1 MSRRVKIYL
10 GSAVALLVLAFVA
23 SRAPVWMG
31 AKGGDIAIIRGV
43 LLAVAAIVV
52 AGVAWYLLSQ
62 SPAPPPPPAP
72 GDDVAAVLVA
82 AEQQLAKAGVAGRRA
97 LGELPLVVVLGRPG
111 SAKSTSLARSPI
123 ELDLLAG
130 DLYRGDDKVPLPTS
144 TVNVWYTR
152 GVGVIEVGWPV
163 VSDGT
168 KWQRLVDR
176 LQPKRLAA
184 AVSGGKQ
191 APRVVLVCVSAEEL
205 AAPDA
210 RERVNA
216 MVRELRGPVSALA
229 EAFGVALPVY
239 VLVTK
244 GDRII
249 GFPEFVRPF
258 TPDEARDVVGAT
270 FPVEQGD
277 GGGAWGERTAAR
289 VDGALTALYEG
300 FVARRLIVLDRQ
312 PAAEQKPLAYEFPR
326 EWRKLTPALTQFLV
340 ELSRPNQLK
349 VNPFVRGV
357 YLTGIRPVAA
367 DGAPAAPVL
376 AAPQAPASATGIF
389 SATPRPSAPVASGA
403 RPRAQWA
410 FLDRVLGD
418 VILADETA
426 FGVTRTGTR
435 LDALRRGLI
444 GTAIVG
450 LLVLGVAIAAS
461 YSNNRR
467 FVQAVDRHA
476 QALAAMPNDSRGTP
490 SLEVLQRLD
499 SLRAVTDTLGL
510 WTRDGAPINY
520 RFGLFVG
527 AQLHPVARAKYFA
540 ELRSR
545 LYDPAR
551 ASMMERLR
559 AVTGAPRDGFEFD
572 STYGWLKAHLVTTS
586 HPDKST
592 GLFLGPVLVR
602 RWASGRGIDG
612 PRMALAQRQFEF
624 LGDEIPRGNPY
635 SDPADGAVIARAR
648 QFLLNSPPAARIYQF
663 IVAESAREARPV
675 SFGSAYPQLTGFL
688 TDPYEVPAAFTKAG
702 RTFVEQAFRNIDR
715 YLTGEPWVLGDNA
728 VAVGDKALLVDS
740 LRARWR
746 RDAAGHWR
754 SYVRSA
760 SVVPFGRDNA
770 MSRLQAL
777 AGNQSAIVAALA
789 LAARNTAGDT
799 AVLEKIFQP
808 LRVVATTDSL
818 KPGADGSKEY
828 LGALARLG
836 GDIDAVAKA
845 KGPDQIGAAKTAEGT
860 VSAARLAVT
869 ALAQQMQVDP
879 DGGVDRDVQRLLL
892 QPIGFANNTL
902 AGAGTGELNGGG
914 ASLCSAFDPLS
925 RKFPLSPFA
934 TVEAT
939 AQELNDVLKPGS
951 GKLWKIYEEKL
962 ASVIQRGPDGAF
974 SAPPGGAVQI
984 NPAFTSFLTRAA
996 RLAEGLY
1003 ANGASEPRIDL
1014 GISPNFTR
1022 TMPQLS
1028 FGLNGQMQRFNAGSA
1043 LSGASNFTWSLGS
1056 AREARLTATVGTQT
1070 LDVSGRGPWGL
1081 FRVFFTAS
1089 TWAGRGEKTVAEWT
1103 TTPEGAALP
1112 EPVRVELSLA
1122 DAPNVLR
1129 RDFYTAGFSC
1139 VRTVA
1144 R

>member
-10 GSAVALLVLAFVA
+10 GSVLALLVLAIPA
-23 SRAPVWMG
+23 WNAAGWLG
-31 AKGGDIAIIRGV
+31 AKGGDVPIIRGV
-43 LLAVAAIVV
+43 LVAVAVIIV

-72 GDDVAAVLVA
+72 GDEVAAVLVA

-111 SAKSTSLARSPI
+111 SAKSTSLARAGI

-130 DLYRGDDKVPLPTS
+130 DLYRGDDKVPLATK
-144 TVNVWYTR
+144 TVNVWYSR

-168 KWQRLVDR
+168 KWQRLVER

-205 AAPDA
+205 SAPDA
-210 RERVNA
+210 RDRVQS

-229 EAFGVALPVY
+229 ESFGVALPVY

-244 GDRII
+244 GDRIQ

-258 TPDEARDVVGAT
+258 TPEEARDVVGAT

-277 GGGAWGERTAAR
+277 AGGAWGERAAAR
-289 VDGALTALYEG
+289 IDSALTALYEG
-300 FVARRLIVLDRQ
+300 FVARRLTVLDRH

-326 EWRKLTPALTQFLV
+326 EWRKLSPALSQFLV
-340 ELSRPNQLK
+340 ELARPNQLK
-349 VNPFVRGV
+349 VNPFLRGV

-367 DGAPAAPVL
+367 DGAAIAAAPV
-376 AAPQAPASATGIF
+376 AAPAPASATGIF
-389 SATPRPSAPVASGA
+389 SAAPAARPSAPAASGA

-410 FLDRVLGD
+410 FLDRVLGE

-435 LDALRRGLI
+435 LDGLRRGLI
-444 GTAIVG
+444 GTGIVA
-450 LLVLGVAIAAS
+450 LLALGVAILAS
-461 YSNNRR
+461 FSNNRQL
-467 FVQAVDRHA
+467 VQAVDRHTK
-476 QALAAMPNDSRGTP
+476 ALAAMPNDARGTP

-499 SLRAVTDTLGL
+499 SLRGVVDTLGQ
-510 WTRDGAPINY
+510 WTRDGAPVNH

-527 AQLHPVARAKYFA
+527 DALHPVARTRYFA
-540 ELRSR
+540 ELRQR

-551 ASMMERLR
+551 ASMMARLR
-559 AVTGAPRDGFEFD
+559 AVSGAPRDGFEFD
-572 STYGWLKAHLVTTS
+572 STYSWLKAHLVATS

-602 RWASGRGIDG
+602 RWASGRDIDG

-635 SDPADGAVIARAR
+635 NDPADGAVIAQAR
-648 QFLLNSPPAARIYQF
+648 RFLLNSPPAARIYQF
-663 IVAESAREARPV
+663 IVAEAARTARPV
-675 SFGSAYPQLTGFL
+675 SFASAHPQLTGFVAA
-688 TDPYEVPAAFTKAG
+688 PYEVPPAYTKAG
-702 RTFVEQAFRNIDR
+702 RTFVEEAFRNIDR

-728 VAVGDKALLVDS
+728 VPVGDKALLVDS

-754 SYVRSA
+754 SYMKSA
-760 SVVPFGRDNA
+760 SVIGFGRGAA

-777 AGNQSAIVAALA
+777 AGNQSAIVAAVA
-789 LAARNTAGDT
+789 LAVRNTAGDT
-799 AVLEKIFQP
+799 AYLAKIFQP
-808 LRVVATTDSL
+808 LAVVATADSL
-818 KPGADGSKEY
+818 KPGAESSKEY

-836 GDIDAVAKA
+836 GDIDAVEKA
-845 KGPDQIGAAKTAEGT
+845 KGPDQVAAAKSAEGT

-879 DGGVDRDVQRLLL
+879 EGGVDREVQRLLL
-892 QPIGFANNTL
+892 QPIITAGATL
-902 AGAGTGELNGGG
+902 KGAGTGEVAGGG
-914 ASLCSAFDPLS
+914 AALCSAFAPLA

-962 ASVIQRGPDGAF
+962 EAVLPRGADGTF
-974 SAPPGGAVQI
+974 TAPPGGAVPI
-984 NPAFTSFLTRAA
+984 NPAFASFLTRAA

-1014 GISPNFTR
+1014 SLSPTFTR

-1043 LSGASNFTWSLGS
+1043 VSGAGDFTWSLGT

-1070 LDVSGRGPWGL
+1070 LDVTGRGPWGL
-1081 FRVFFTAS
+1081 
-1089 TWAGRGEKTVAEWT
+1089 
-1103 TTPEGAALP
+1103 
-1112 EPVRVELSLA
+1112 
-1122 DAPNVLR
+1122 
-1129 RDFYTAGFSC
+1129 
-1139 VRTVA
+1139 
-1144 R
+1144 